1 MKVVFATKVTE
12 CVLPLEVVVV
22 VSSSI
27 LGTFEV
33 VELNRVVNHVD
44 VAVDRVG

>member
-1 MKVVFATKVTE
+1 MIDSLVDGRVV
-12 CVLPLEVVVV
+12 LIGVV

-44 VAVDRVG
+44 VAVERVG

>member
-1 MKVVFATKVTE
+1 MIDSLVDGRVV
-12 CVLPLEVVVV
+12 LIGVV
-22 VSSSI
+22 VSSFI

-44 VAVDRVG
+44 VAVERVG